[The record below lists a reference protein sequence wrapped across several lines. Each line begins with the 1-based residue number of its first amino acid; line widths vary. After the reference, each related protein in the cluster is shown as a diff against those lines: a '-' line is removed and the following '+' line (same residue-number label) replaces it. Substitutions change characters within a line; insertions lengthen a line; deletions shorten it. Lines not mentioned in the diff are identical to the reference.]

1 MDDALSVRECSEGQ
15 KGVEMQRIVLCCLLV
30 CVSLVSSTSARQQP
44 PKVGIQEKLGQNLPL
59 DVELYDETGQLVQL
73 KSLMNKPTIFTFVYY
88 RCPGICSP
96 LLNELAKMVDK
107 MDLELGKDYQILT
120 LSFDHREKPEI
131 AAEKK
136 VNYLDLIG
144 KRTDPKGWRFMTADS
159 VNIQRLTDAAGF
171 YFMRSGNDYVHAGAL
186 IVVSPEAKITRYIN
200 GIKYLPFDVKMAVYE
215 ASAGKVRPTIG
226 TLLTICY
233 SYDPES
239 HSYTLNIVR
248 ISAFVILV
256 LITIFVLVFIVR
268 PKKKQ
273 AER

>member
-1 MDDALSVRECSEGQ
+1 VLASAIFVFSMNGQ
-15 KGVEMQRIVLCCLLV
+15 QP
-30 CVSLVSSTSARQQP
+30 P
-44 PKVGIQEKLGQNLPL
+44 PKVGIQEKLGQTLPL
-59 DVELYDETGQLVQL
+59 DVDLYDETGQLVQL

-107 MDLELGKDYQILT
+107 MDLVLGKDYQILT
-120 LSFDHREKPEI
+120 VSFDHREKPEI
-131 AAEKK
+131 AAAKK
-136 VNYLDLIG
+136 VSYLDLVG
-144 KRTDPKGWRFMTADS
+144 KRTDPKGWRFLTADS
-159 VNIQRLTDAAGF
+159 LSIQRLTDAAGF

-200 GIKYLPFDVKMAVYE
+200 GIKYLPFDVTMAVYE
-215 ASAGKVRPTIG
+215 ASTGKVGPTIA

-233 SYDPES
+233 SYDPDS

-248 ISAFVILV
+248 ISAIVILV
-256 LITIFVLVFIVR
+256 LVGIFVLVFVVA
-268 PKKKQ
+268 PKRKK

>member
-1 MDDALSVRECSEGQ
+1 
-15 KGVEMQRIVLCCLLV
+15 MQRFAVWCIALCALAV
-30 CVSLVSSTSARQQP
+30 VPASGRQQP
-44 PKVGIQEKLGQNLPL
+44 PKVGIQEKLGQTLPL
-59 DVELYDETGQLVQL
+59 DVEVYDEVGHLVQL
-73 KSLMNKPTIFTFVYY
+73 KSLVNKPTIFTFVYY

-131 AAEKK
+131 AAAKK
-136 VNYLDLIG
+136 VSYLDLVG
-144 KRTDPKGWRFMTADS
+144 KRTDPNGWRFLTADS

-200 GIKYLPFDVKMAVYE
+200 GIKYLPFDVTMAIYE
-215 ASAGKVRPTIG
+215 ASTGKVGPTIA

-233 SYDPES
+233 SYDPDS

-248 ISAFVILV
+248 ISGIVI
-256 LITIFVLVFIVR
+256 IVLVGVFALIFLVR

>member
-1 MDDALSVRECSEGQ
+1 MRSFA
-15 KGVEMQRIVLCCLLV
+15 LCCVLLCAV
-30 CVSLVSSTSARQQP
+30 VVSSTSARQQP
-44 PKVGIQEKLGQNLPL
+44 PKVGIQEKLGQTLPL

-120 LSFDHREKPEI
+120 VSFDHRETPEI
-131 AAEKK
+131 AAAKK
-136 VNYLDLIG
+136 ENYLDLVG
-144 KRTDPKGWRFMTADS
+144 KRTDPKGWRFLTADS
-159 VNIQRLTDAAGF
+159 ISIQRLTNAAGF
-171 YFMRSGNDYVHAGAL
+171 YFMRSGNDFVHAGAL
-186 IVVSPEAKITRYIN
+186 IIVSPEAKITRYIN
-200 GIKYLPFDVKMAVYE
+200 GIKYLPFDIKMAVYE
-215 ASAGKVRPTIG
+215 ASTGKIGPTIA
-226 TLLTICY
+226 TLLTICF

-248 ISAFVILV
+248 ISAIVILILV
-256 LITIFVLVFIVR
+256 GVFVLVFLVG

>member
-1 MDDALSVRECSEGQ
+1 MRRFMV
-15 KGVEMQRIVLCCLLV
+15 CCLIIYTFGI
-30 CVSLVSSTSARQQP
+30 SWTSAQQPP
-44 PKVGIQEKLGQNLPL
+44 PKVGIQEKLGQTLPM
-59 DVELYDETGQLVQL
+59 DVELYDEGGQLVQL

-96 LLNELAKMVDK
+96 LLNELTKIVDK

-136 VNYLDLIG
+136 VNYLDLIR

-186 IVVSPEAKITRYIN
+186 IIVSPEGKITRYIN
-200 GIKYLPFDVKMAVYE
+200 GIRYLPFEVKMAVYE
-215 ASAGKVRPTIG
+215 ASAGKIGPTIAN
-226 TLLTICY
+226 LLTICY

-239 HSYTLNIVR
+239 HTYTLNIVR
-248 ISAFVILV
+248 ISGIVILLLV
-256 LITIFVLVFIVR
+256 GIFVVVFLLR
-268 PKKKQ
+268 PKKKL

>member
-1 MDDALSVRECSEGQ
+1 MRGFA
-15 KGVEMQRIVLCCLLV
+15 LCCLLM
-30 CVSLVSSTSARQQP
+30 CAFLVSSTSARQQT
-44 PKVGIQEKLGQNLPL
+44 PKVGIQEKLGQTLPL

-96 LLNELAKMVDK
+96 LLNELARMVDK

-144 KRTDPKGWRFMTADS
+144 KRTDPKGWRFLTADS
-159 VNIQRLTDAAGF
+159 MNIQRLTDAAGF

-233 SYDPES
+233 SYDPDS

-248 ISAFVILV
+248 ISGFVILV
-256 LITIFVLVFIVR
+256 LITIFVLVFVAK

-273 AER
+273 VER